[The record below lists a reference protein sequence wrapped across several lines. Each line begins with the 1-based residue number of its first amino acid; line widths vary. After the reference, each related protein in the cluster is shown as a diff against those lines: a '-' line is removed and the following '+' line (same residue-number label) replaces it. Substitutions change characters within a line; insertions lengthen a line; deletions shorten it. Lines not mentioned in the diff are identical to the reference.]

1 MVSIIIYT
9 LPHCPACDRLKK
21 EFAGRGLVF
30 EERNM
35 STVDSL
41 AELRFNG
48 VFTTAAPVLQVA
60 DEFYT
65 SKELFNENGL
75 NREIIKRLEVSNYG
89 IHD

>member
-9 LPHCPACDRLKK
+9 LPNCPSCDRLKK
-21 EFAGRGLVF
+21 ELASSGWIF

-41 AELRFNG
+41 VELRFNG
-48 VFTTAAPVLQVA
+48 VFTNTAPVLQIE

-65 SKELFNENGL
+65 SKEIFQGESL
-75 NREIIKRLEVSNYG
+75 NREIIKRLEAK
-89 IHD
+89 